1 MENTSSQFTKR
12 QSNKGAK
19 NRHLLDES
27 GWPTTL
33 SILLLII
40 MTILLIAPFANKAFH
55 IDDPLFLWAA
65 KHIQSHPTDPYRFN
79 VNWYFNEM
87 EMWQVT
93 KNPPLT
99 SYFIAFVAYL
109 VGWSERALHLAFLIP
124 AIAVVLGTYFLARK
138 LCSRPVLASLV
149 GLITPVFIVSGTT
162 IMCDTMMLAFWV
174 WAILLWIRGTERNEH
189 LAFGLSAF
197 LIGVCALTKYYGMSL
212 IILLPIYSFVKNRR
226 IGLWLI
232 YLIIPILILILY
244 QWKTDALYGRGLLLD
259 AGAYAS
265 EFRAR
270 LNFGLTT
277 KGLIG
282 LAFAGGCLVSLL
294 FFTPFLWSRS
304 VLFIQLA
311 VSILTILA
319 ISFIGTIGIFPL
331 HDAYG
336 VKWSQVIQLGI
347 LVIIGM
353 NLLALAVADLW
364 NHKGDPASLLLF
376 CWVMG
381 TFTFASF
388 INWSVNGRSILPM
401 APAAGILLVR
411 RIEQR
416 ALLFK
421 RHSTLFWPL
430 VPAVFVALLVTWA
443 DYGLANSART
453 AVEKI
458 YASYQKGSGTLWF
471 QGHWGFQYYMELR
484 GAKIAG
490 SHKFRPATDDILIV
504 PENNYGT
511 FPVPPDKIVSL
522 REAIELPSVCRWLT
536 TMNRFGGAGFYGDV
550 WGILPF
556 VIGATLPE
564 RYNILQIEP
573 IRHINHT
580 PSVIDKNKEE
590 YDKAISDYT
599 QVLTIY
605 PYYAEIYNNR
615 GNAYFLKGE
624 YDKAISDYTQALRI
638 DSKDIKTYQ
647 KRGTVYIKNRE
658 YDKAIFD
665 FDQAIRINP
674 KDVKAYY
681 NRAVAYSGKGEYDKA
696 WEDVKKLRS
705 LGFDINPAFL
715 EQLRRS
721 SGRRQ

>member
-1 MENTSSQFTKR
+1 
-12 QSNKGAK
+12 
-19 NRHLLDES
+19 
-27 GWPTTL
+27 
-33 SILLLII
+33 
-40 MTILLIAPFANKAFH
+40 
-55 IDDPLFLWAA
+55 
-65 KHIQSHPTDPYRFN
+65 
-79 VNWYFNEM
+79 
-87 EMWQVT
+87 
-93 KNPPLT
+93 
-99 SYFIAFVAYL
+99 
-109 VGWSERALHLAFLIP
+109 
-124 AIAVVLGTYFLARK
+124 
-138 LCSRPVLASLV
+138 
-149 GLITPVFIVSGTT
+149 
-162 IMCDTMMLAFWV
+162 MCDTMMLAFWV

-244 QWKTDALYGRGLLLD
+244 QWKTDTLYGRGLLLD

-282 LAFAGGCLVSLL
+282 LAFAGGCLATIL
-294 FFTPFLWSRS
+294 FYVPVLWSKR
-304 VLFIQLA
+304 VLLLQMA
-311 VSILTILA
+311 VLVVVIFA
-319 ISFIGTIGIFPL
+319 ISSAETIGIFPL

-336 VKWSQVIQLGI
+336 VKWSQVIQLAI

-388 INWSVNGRSILPM
+388 INWSVNGRSMLPM
-401 APAAGILLVR
+401 APVLGILLVR
-411 RIEQR
+411 RIEQG
-416 ALLFK
+416 ALSFK
-421 RHSTLFWPL
+421 RYSILFGLL
-430 VPAVFVALLVTWA
+430 VPAIFVALLVTWA
-443 DYGLANSART
+443 DYGLANSARS

-458 YASYQKGSGTLWF
+458 YASYQKGPGTLWF

-490 SHKFRPATDDILIV
+490 SRKFRPATDDILIV

-674 KDVKAYY
+674 NDVKAYH

-721 SGRRQ
+721 SGRQQ

>member
-1 MENTSSQFTKR
+1 MKNTSSQFTKR

-40 MTILLIAPFANKAFH
+40 ITILLIAPFANKAFH

-138 LCSRPVLASLV
+138 LCARPVLASLV

-174 WAILLWIRGTERNEH
+174 WAILLWIRGMERNEH

-294 FFTPFLWSRS
+294 FLYA
-304 VLFIQLA
+304 LFMVETSIVHPIGCA
-311 VSILTILA
+311 VIVILM
-319 ISFIGTIGIFPL
+319 P
-331 HDAYG
+331 
-336 VKWSQVIQLGI
+336 
-347 LVIIGM
+347 
-353 NLLALAVADLW
+353 
-364 NHKGDPASLLLF
+364 SLL
-376 CWVMG
+376 
-381 TFTFASF
+381 
-388 INWSVNGRSILPM
+388 
-401 APAAGILLVR
+401 
-411 RIEQR
+411 Q
-416 ALLFK
+416 
-421 RHSTLFWPL
+421 
-430 VPAVFVALLVTWA
+430 
-443 DYGLANSART
+443 
-453 AVEKI
+453 
-458 YASYQKGSGTLWF
+458 
-471 QGHWGFQYYMELR
+471 
-484 GAKIAG
+484 
-490 SHKFRPATDDILIV
+490 
-504 PENNYGT
+504 
-511 FPVPPDKIVSL
+511 
-522 REAIELPSVCRWLT
+522 
-536 TMNRFGGAGFYGDV
+536 
-550 WGILPF
+550 
-556 VIGATLPE
+556 
-564 RYNILQIEP
+564 
-573 IRHINHT
+573 
-580 PSVIDKNKEE
+580 
-590 YDKAISDYT
+590 
-599 QVLTIY
+599 
-605 PYYAEIYNNR
+605 
-615 GNAYFLKGE
+615 
-624 YDKAISDYTQALRI
+624 
-638 DSKDIKTYQ
+638 
-647 KRGTVYIKNRE
+647 
-658 YDKAIFD
+658 
-665 FDQAIRINP
+665 
-674 KDVKAYY
+674 
-681 NRAVAYSGKGEYDKA
+681 
-696 WEDVKKLRS
+696 
-705 LGFDINPAFL
+705 
-715 EQLRRS
+715 RRS
-721 SGRRQ
+721 EYSHSMMPME

>member
-580 PSVIDKNKEE
+580 PSVIDKSKEE

>member
-458 YASYQKGSGTLWF
+458 YASYQKGPGTLWF

-490 SHKFRPATDDILIV
+490 SRKFRPATDDILIV

-674 KDVKAYY
+674 KDVKAYH